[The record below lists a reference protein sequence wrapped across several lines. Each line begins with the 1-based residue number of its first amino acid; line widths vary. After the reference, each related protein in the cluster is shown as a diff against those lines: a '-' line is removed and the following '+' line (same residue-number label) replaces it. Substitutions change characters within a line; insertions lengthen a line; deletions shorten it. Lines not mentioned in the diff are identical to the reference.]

1 MRCPAT
7 AKVPNGGAPRF
18 FGQLR
23 GASVSKIIA
32 TPFFGQVQMVVM
44 LSGPGYD
51 FRQGIQRGVIQG

>member
-7 AKVPNGGAPRF
+7 VKVPNGGAPRF
-18 FGQLR
+18 FGQ
-23 GASVSKIIA
+23 V
-32 TPFFGQVQMVVM
+32 PMVVM

>member
-18 FGQLR
+18 SDSYEAHLSQKSLPHR
-23 GASVSKIIA
+23 
-32 TPFFGQVQMVVM
+32 FFGQVQMVVM